1 MLQLAKRTRATG
13 EMTTDQVALQLA
25 GEIARRIGPGA
36 SALVVMICGPPATGK
51 TTLCNA
57 IKKQLGPDSVAV
69 LCDDRELYSRAVREE
84 LGINGI
90 DRKARDMEQLKTD
103 LASLVTGS
111 AIPDK
116 VYDRTNPGNPEAKTV
131 GSLQTK
137 PLVLLDGF
145 TWCYEDFDGLW
156 DLKYVF
162 LPDNF
167 EDSERMSM
175 DRDRRERSYSQAEAE
190 SKHASCYRTYMENI
204 DRVRQGARRLYR
216 VSRRHEFTPEGSS
229 SRS

>member
-1 MLQLAKRTRATG
+1 MQLAKRTRATG

-25 GEIARRIGPGA
+25 GEIERRIGPRSDA
-36 SALVVMICGPPATGK
+36 FVVMICGPPGTGK
-51 TTLCNA
+51 TTLCHA
-57 IKKQLGPDSVAV
+57 IKKQLRPDSVAV
-69 LCDDRELYSRAVREE
+69 LCDDRELYSRAAREE

-90 DRKARDMEQLKTD
+90 DRRARDMEHLKAD
-103 LASLVTGS
+103 LASFAGGS

-116 VYDRTNPGNPEAKTV
+116 VYERSNPDSPEVKTL
-131 GSLQTK
+131 GSLQ
-137 PLVLLDGF
+137 PRPVVLLDGF
-145 TWCYEDFDGLW
+145 TWCYENFDGLW

-162 LPDNF
+162 LPHSF
-167 EDSERMSM
+167 EDSEKMSM
-175 DRDRRERSYSQAEAE
+175 DRDWRERSYSQAEAE